1 MNLLHNLNPP
11 QREAVLHGEGP
22 LLILA
27 GAGSGKT
34 RVIVHRIAWLIR
46 EKAVPPWQILAV
58 TFTNKAAGE
67 MRDRVVKLLGGGEV
81 PLIAT
86 FHSACARILRRE
98 IHHLGYEGNF
108 AIYDDRDSEKL
119 LKAIVAELNLDEKR
133 FPAKMFAAA
142 IDDAKNA
149 GQMPDDL
156 PDGDYFM
163 EKVARVYTTYQ
174 ERLKKCNALDFGD
187 LVLLTVRLFETV
199 PEVLERYRERYRW
212 LLVDEYQDTNP
223 IQYRLVRL
231 LAGTRQN
238 LCVVGDDDQSIYRW
252 RGACIRNILDFEKEF
267 SGVKVV
273 KLEQNYR
280 STRTILSAAG
290 KVVEKNRGRKLK
302 TLWTENPGG
311 ERIVYRRL
319 EDERAEARFVCG
331 EIERFARRGGDVR
344 DTAVFYRTNAQSR
357 VVEDALVAEGIPY
370 RMVGG
375 MRFYERMEIKD
386 ILAYLKALDNPADE
400 IALKRIINTPPRG
413 IGLSTVDKIA
423 ELAVQKGMLFY
434 DALAEAA
441 KGALLGSG
449 PRGKVASFVAMLER
463 FKVAAETMPLTELAS
478 RIIQETGYA
487 DRLKGERSDE
497 ADDRLANLQE
507 LLAALEEFERT
518 SEEHTLSA
526 FLEQVA
532 LVSDLERGESGREA
546 TTLMTLHS
554 AKGLEFPLVFMTG
567 MEERLFPHVR
577 ALEDRDQMEE
587 ERRLCY
593 VGMTRAR
600 ERLFLTNARRRRIF
614 GQEQYNQP
622 SRFIADIPE
631 DFLDMEEEYQ
641 PGLGFG
647 DRRPGARDWG
657 LGKQESGVRSRESG
671 VRSQESGVSTQKS
684 GVRSQEPEERLTTE
698 CVSGEKREKHNLAA
712 VFEME
717 QELENEVRVV
727 PDEDAGVAIGM
738 RVRHSKF
745 GVGTIRK
752 IEGLGDAQKVIVWF
766 NSVGPKKLLVRF
778 AGLERV

>member
-1 MNLLHNLNPP
+1 MNLLHDLNPP

-46 EKAVPPWQILAV
+46 EKAVPPWQIMAV

-67 MRDRVVKLLGGGEV
+67 MRERVEKLLGGGEV

-149 GQMPDDL
+149 GQMPADVST
-156 PDGDYFM
+156 GDYFT
-163 EKVARVYTTYQ
+163 EKVARVYATYQ

-252 RGACIRNILDFEKEF
+252 RGASIRNILDFEKEF

-290 KVVEKNRGRKLK
+290 KVVEKNRGRKQK

-319 EDERAEARFVCG
+319 EDEREEARFICR
-331 EIERFARRGGDVR
+331 EIERFVRQGGDVR

-423 ELAVQKGMLFY
+423 ELAGQKGILFY
-434 DALAEAA
+434 DALAEVAEIGLLAA
-441 KGALLGSG
+441 G
-449 PRGKVASFVAMLER
+449 PRGKIAAFVAMLGR
-463 FKVAAETMPLTELAS
+463 FKVMAETTPLTDLAS
-478 RIIQETGYA
+478 VIIQETGYA

-614 GQEQYNQP
+614 GQDQYNQP
-622 SRFIADIPE
+622 SRFIADVPR
-631 DFLDMEEEYQ
+631 DFLDLEEEFQ
-641 PGLGFG
+641 PALGFG
-647 DRRPGARDWG
+647 QRERSRE
-657 LGKQESGVRSRESG
+657 QERHYSGVRRQESE
-671 VRSQESGVSTQKS
+671 VRSEKL
-684 GVRSQEPEERLTTE
+684 EERLTPDS
-698 CVSGEKREKHNLAA
+698 VSGEKPARHNLAA

-717 QELENEVRVV
+717 HEQELGNEVRVV
-727 PDEDAGVAIGM
+727 PDEDEGVAIGM
-738 RVRHSKF
+738 RVRHAKF
-745 GVGTIRK
+745 GVGSIRK
-752 IEGLGDAQKVIVWF
+752 IEGNGDAQKVIVWF
-766 NSVGPKKLLVRF
+766 NTVGPKKLLVRF

>member
-1 MNLLHNLNPP
+1 MNLLHNLNTP

-46 EKAVPPWQILAV
+46 EKGVPPWQILAV

-67 MRDRVVKLLGGGEV
+67 MRERVEKLLGGSEV
-81 PLIAT
+81 PLIST
-86 FHSACARILRRE
+86 FHAACARILRRE

-119 LKAIVAELNLDEKR
+119 IKEIGTALNLDEKR
-133 FPAKMFAAA
+133 FSSKVLSGV
-142 IDDAKNA
+142 IDDFKNA
-149 GQMPDDL
+149 GQL
-156 PDGDYFM
+156 PADIPSGDFFM
-163 EKVARVYTTYQ
+163 EKVAKVYSAYQ

-187 LVLLTVRLFETV
+187 LVLLTVRLFETI

-231 LAGTRQN
+231 LAGERKN

-252 RGACIRNILDFEKEF
+252 RGADIRNILDFEKDF
-267 SGVKVV
+267 PGVKVV

-280 STRTILSAAG
+280 STQTILTAAG
-290 KVVEKNRGRKLK
+290 KVVEKNRGRKRK

-311 ERIVYRRL
+311 EKIVYRRL
-319 EDERAEARFVCG
+319 ADEREEARFVCR
-331 EIERFARRGGDVR
+331 EIERFVRRGGDLGNV
-344 DTAVFYRTNAQSR
+344 AVFYRTNAQSR

-400 IALKRIINTPPRG
+400 VALKRVINTPPRG
-413 IGLSTVDKIA
+413 IGHTTVDRIA
-423 ELAVQKGMLFY
+423 ELAVQKGILFY
-434 DALAEAA
+434 DALTEAA
-441 KGALLGSG
+441 KGGLLATG
-449 PRGKVASFVAMLER
+449 PRGKIAAFVEMLEG
-463 FKVAAETMPLTELAS
+463 FKGAVNSSSLTGLAS

-487 DRLKGERSDE
+487 ARLKNERSEE
-497 ADDRLANLQE
+497 AEDRLANLQE

-532 LVSDLERGESGREA
+532 LVSDLEKGESGKEA
-546 TTLMTLHS
+546 ATLMTLHS
-554 AKGLEFPLVFMTG
+554 AKGLEFSMVFMIG

-577 ALEDRDQMEE
+577 ALEDNEQMEE

-600 ERLFLTNARRRRIF
+600 ERLYLANAHRRRIF
-614 GQEQYNQP
+614 GQEQYNFP
-622 SRFIADIPE
+622 SRFIADIPR
-631 DFLDMEEEYQ
+631 DFLDLEEEYQ

-647 DRRPGARDWG
+647 RQGPLTSDQRPVTSDQRKPFSSEAPS
-657 LGKQESGVRSRESG
+657 L
-671 VRSQESGVSTQKS
+671 
-684 GVRSQEPEERLTTE
+684 
-698 CVSGEKREKHNLAA
+698 HNLSA
-712 VFEME
+712 V
-717 QELENEVRVV
+717 LESEHESEIGNEVRVV
-727 PDEDAGVAIGM
+727 PDETEGIYIGM
-738 RVRHSKF
+738 KVRHAKF
-745 GVGTIRK
+745 GTGAIRK
-752 IEGLGDAQKVIVWF
+752 IEGKGEDQKVIVWF

>member
-1 MNLLHNLNPP
+1 MSLLHNLNPP
-11 QREAVLHGEGP
+11 QREAVRHGEGP

-46 EKAVPPWQILAV
+46 ELNVPPWQILAV

-67 MRDRVVKLLGGGEV
+67 MRERVEKLIGSGET

-98 IHHLGYEGNF
+98 IRYLGYDANF

-119 LKAIVAELNLDEKR
+119 LKEIVAGLNLDEKR

-142 IDDAKNA
+142 IDDCKNA
-149 GQMPDDL
+149 GQFPADVST
-156 PDGDYFM
+156 GDFFM
-163 EKVARVYTTYQ
+163 EKVAKVYAAYQ

-199 PEVLERYRERYRW
+199 PEVLERYRDRYRW

-223 IQYRLVRL
+223 IQYRLIRL
-231 LAGTRQN
+231 LAGTRKN

-252 RGACIRNILDFEKEF
+252 RGADIRNILDFEKDF
-267 SGVKVV
+267 PNVKVV

-280 STRTILSAAG
+280 STRTILNAAG
-290 KVVEKNRGRKLK
+290 KVVEKNRGRKRK

-311 ERIVYRRL
+311 ERIIYRRL
-319 EDERAEARFVCG
+319 EDEREEARFVCR
-331 EIERFARRGGDVR
+331 EIERFVRQGGDLRGV
-344 DTAVFYRTNAQSR
+344 AVFYRTNAQSR

-386 ILAYLKALDNPADE
+386 ILAYLKVLDNPADE
-400 IALKRIINTPPRG
+400 VALKRIINTPPRG
-413 IGLSTVDKIA
+413 IGQATLDKVGEVAGRENI
-423 ELAVQKGMLFY
+423 LFY
-434 DALAEAA
+434 DALRAA
-441 KGALLGSG
+441 ASGPILASG
-449 PRGKVASFVAMLER
+449 PRAKVAAFVEMLER
-463 FKVAAETMPLTELAS
+463 FKAMAGRAPLPELAS

-487 DRLKGERSDE
+487 TRLKDERSDE

-507 LLAALEEFERT
+507 LLAALEEFERI

-532 LVSDLERGESGREA
+532 LVSDLERGESGPEA
-546 TTLMTLHS
+546 ATLMTLHS
-554 AKGLEFPLVFMTG
+554 AKGLEFPLVFMIG
-567 MEERLFPHVR
+567 MEEKLFPHVR

-600 ERLFLTNARRRRIF
+600 ERLILTNARRRRIF
-614 GQEQYNQP
+614 GQDQYNQP
-622 SRFIADIPE
+622 SRFIDDIPAE
-631 DFLDMEEEYQ
+631 FLDMEEEPRFWTAGRREETRDLG
-641 PGLGFG
+641 PGTRE
-647 DRRPGARDWG
+647 RRPAASH
-657 LGKQESGVRSRESG
+657 KPAVTSPPS
-671 VRSQESGVSTQKS
+671 
-684 GVRSQEPEERLTTE
+684 
-698 CVSGEKREKHNLAA
+698 HNLAA
-712 VFEME
+712 VFEMT
-717 QELENEVRVV
+717 QEPAVDNEVRVV
-727 PDEDAGVAIGM
+727 PDEGEGVVIGM
-738 RVRHSKF
+738 KVRHGKF

-752 IEGLGDAQKVIVWF
+752 IEGRGDDQKVIVWF

>member
-11 QREAVLHGEGP
+11 QKEAVLHGEGP

-67 MRDRVVKLLGGGEV
+67 MRERVEKLLGGGEV

-98 IHHLGYEGNF
+98 IRHLGYEGNF

-119 LKAIVAELNLDEKR
+119 LKEIVAELNLDEKR

-142 IDDAKNA
+142 IDEAKNA
-149 GQMPDDL
+149 GQMPADL
-156 PDGDYFM
+156 SSGDYFT
-163 EKVARVYTTYQ
+163 EKVARVYANYQ

-187 LVLLTVRLFETV
+187 LVLLTVRLLETV

-223 IQYRLVRL
+223 IQYRLIRL

-252 RGACIRNILDFEKEF
+252 RGASIRNILDFEKEF

-290 KVVEKNRGRKLK
+290 KVVEKNRGRKEK

-319 EDERAEARFVCG
+319 EDEREEARFVCR
-331 EIERFARRGGDVR
+331 EIELFARRGGDVR

-386 ILAYLKALDNPADE
+386 ILAYLKALANPADE

-413 IGLSTVDKIA
+413 IGLATVDKIA
-423 ELAVQKGMLFY
+423 ELAAQKRILFY

-441 KGALLGSG
+441 QGGLLAAG
-449 PRGKVASFVAMLER
+449 PRGKVAAFTAMLGR
-463 FKVAAETMPLTELAS
+463 FKEAAETMPLTELAS
-478 RIIQETGYA
+478 AIIRETGYA
-487 DRLKGERSDE
+487 DKLKGERSDE

-554 AKGLEFPLVFMTG
+554 AKGLEFPLVFIIG

-600 ERLFLTNARRRRIF
+600 ERLFITNARRRRIF
-614 GQEQYNQP
+614 GQEQYNTP
-622 SRFIADIPE
+622 SRFIADIP
-631 DFLDMEEEYQ
+631 DDYLDQEEEFQ
-641 PGLGFG
+641 PALGFG
-647 DRRPGARDWG
+647 DRRSGTGTGTRDWG
-657 LGKQESGVRSRESG
+657 LGAGDRGPGKPRPKEAPS
-671 VRSQESGVSTQKS
+671 
-684 GVRSQEPEERLTTE
+684 L
-698 CVSGEKREKHNLAA
+698 HNLAA
-712 VFEME
+712 VLEMGE
-717 QELENEVRVV
+717 PEFGNEVRVV
-727 PDEDAGVAIGM
+727 PDEDAEVALGLK
-738 RVRHSKF
+738 VRHAKF

-752 IEGLGDAQKVIVWF
+752 IEGIGDEQKVIVWF
-766 NSVGPKKLLVRF
+766 NTVGPKKLLVRF

>member
-11 QREAVLHGEGP
+11 QKEAVLHGEGP

-46 EKAVPPWQILAV
+46 EKGVPPWQILAV

-67 MRDRVVKLLGGGEV
+67 MRERVEKLLGGGEV

-98 IHHLGYEGNF
+98 IHHLGYDGNF
-108 AIYDDRDSEKL
+108 AIYDDRDAEKL
-119 LKAIVAELNLDEKR
+119 LKEIAAGLDLDEKR
-133 FPAKMFAAA
+133 FPAKALAAA
-142 IDDAKNA
+142 IDDCKNA
-149 GQMPDDL
+149 GRL
-156 PDGDYFM
+156 PEELPIGDFFQ
-163 EKVARVYTTYQ
+163 EKLARVYAAYQ
-174 ERLKKCNALDFGD
+174 ERLRACNALDFGD

-223 IQYRLVRL
+223 VQYRLIRL
-231 LAGTRQN
+231 LAGELKN

-252 RGACIRNILDFEKEF
+252 RGADIRNILDFEKDF
-267 SGVKVV
+267 PGVRVV

-280 STRTILSAAG
+280 STQTILAAAG
-290 KVVEKNRGRKLK
+290 RVVEKNRGRKRK

-311 ERIVYRRL
+311 EPIVYRRL
-319 EDERAEARFVCG
+319 EDERGEARFVCR
-331 EIERFARRGGDVR
+331 EIERYVRQGGDLR
-344 DTAVFYRTNAQSR
+344 DVAVFYRTNAQSR
-357 VVEDALVAEGIPY
+357 VVEDALVADGVPY

-375 MRFYERMEIKD
+375 MRFYERLEIKD
-386 ILAYLKALDNPADE
+386 ILAYLKVLDNPADE
-400 IALKRIINTPPRG
+400 ISLKRIINTPPRG
-413 IGLSTVDKIA
+413 IGQATVDKVA
-423 ELAVQKGMLFY
+423 ELAGRRRIGFFA
-434 DALAEAA
+434 ALREAA
-441 KGALLGSG
+441 DSTLLTSG
-449 PRGKVASFVAMLER
+449 PRGKLAGFVALIDR
-463 FKVAAETMPLTELAS
+463 FKATADAVPLAELAS
-478 RIIQETGYA
+478 RIIEETGYA
-487 DRLKGERSDE
+487 AKLKEERSDE

-518 SEEHTLSA
+518 SAERTLSA

-546 TTLMTLHS
+546 ATLMTLHS
-554 AKGLEFPLVFMTG
+554 AKGLEFPLVFMIG

-577 ALEDRDQMEE
+577 ALEDPEQMEE

-600 ERLFLTNARRRRIF
+600 ERLCLTNARRRRIF
-614 GQEQYNQP
+614 GQDQYNQP
-622 SRFIADIPE
+622 SRFIADIPRE
-631 DFLDMEEEYQ
+631 LLDLEEEYQ

-647 DRRPGARDWG
+647 LPAMGERREA
-657 LGKQESGVRSRESG
+657 
-671 VRSQESGVSTQKS
+671 
-684 GVRSQEPEERLTTE
+684 
-698 CVSGEKREKHNLAA
+698 KREEPARHNLADI
-712 VFEME
+712 FEA
-717 QELENEVRVV
+717 ELEPELGNEVRVV
-727 PDEDAGVAIGM
+727 PDEPAGVQIGM
-738 RVRHSKF
+738 RVRHAKF

-752 IEGLGDAQKVIVWF
+752 IEGAGDDQKVIVWF

-778 AGLERV
+778 AGLERA